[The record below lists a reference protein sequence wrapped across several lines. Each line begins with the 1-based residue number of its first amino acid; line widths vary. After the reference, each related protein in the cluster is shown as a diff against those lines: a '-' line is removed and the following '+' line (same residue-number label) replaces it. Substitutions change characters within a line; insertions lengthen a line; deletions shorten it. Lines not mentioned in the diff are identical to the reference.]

1 MPAVFLANLGQRH
14 DYDGTPNPS
23 SGTHILRNGAPGAP
37 NTLFLECYSESMA
50 SGTEITVAQL
60 SSPGPFTVNATSH
73 PMLITTF
80 EVDITA
86 ADATFNPSQRS
97 TITIKVEDNSAT
109 SNRILTVTNVN
120 GGNLTL
126 RDGDSVTLDLRSD
139 TTYEPHSG

>member
-1 MPAVFLANLGQRH
+1 MPAVLLANVGQRH

-23 SGTHILRNGAPGAP
+23 NGTHILRDGAPGAP
-37 NTLFLECYSESMA
+37 NGLFLECYPGVG
-50 SGTEITVAQL
+50 SGTDITVAHL
-60 SSPGPFTVNATSH
+60 LSPGPFTVNDASH
-73 PMLITTF
+73 PVMITTF

-97 TITIKVEDNSAT
+97 TITIKVEDNSPT